1 MADLNSLHISKID
14 NINIIQDGESTT
26 SAENN
31 EAEYSNPRGKN
42 KRKKQNAGEET
53 LAISFKSIS
62 DSNTSAL
69 RKLMR
74 INKDVTLIDKFKGK
88 FRASI
93 ASYSI
98 TDSDRNIGITM
109 FSVTFKIKEQDKSAP
124 QNLSSKLTS
133 QSSALSNAVDTS
145 MILDT
150 ANLIDSAVASVTEK
164 VSIFE
169 DVSNFATGA
178 LNKIGEYRG
187 KLKGI
192 VDSVASLIHKPA
204 EFKNKILGIIGG
216 FVAIYATARG
226 AYEAAKN
233 IKTFFRDI
241 TDSLS
246 IFKQQEVI
254 NSNVIGNTS
263 NIVKA
268 AILVGLVPS
277 ISFESMDDVKEA
289 QAVIDETLDAITDND
304 DLVRSVKN
312 DISNYVQSLD
322 LPNVVEIEVFQKPL
336 LMLSYELYGTIDRV
350 DQLKKLNNLI
360 EDDNVS
366 GIIKVFDK

>member
-1 MADLNSLHISKID
+1 MANLESLHVSKID
-14 NINIIQDGESTT
+14 NINIIQDGESTI

-53 LAISFKSIS
+53 ISISFKSIS

-74 INKDVTLIDKFKGK
+74 VNKDVTLIDKFKGK

-109 FSVTFKIKEQDKSAP
+109 FTATFKIKEQDKSAP
-124 QNLSSKLTS
+124 QNLSSKLIS
-133 QSSALSNAVDTS
+133 QSAALSAAIDTS
-145 MILDT
+145 MILET
-150 ANLIDSAVASVTEK
+150 ANLIDAAKAAVTEK

-169 DVSNFATGA
+169 DVSNFATGT
-178 LNKIGEYRG
+178 LNNIGEYRG
-187 KLKGI
+187 KLK
-192 VDSVASLIHKPA
+192 SVIDNVAALIHKPA
-204 EFKNKILGIIGG
+204 EFKNQILGIIGG
-216 FVAIYATARG
+216 FIAIYATARG

-233 IKTFFRDI
+233 IKIFSRDI

-254 NSNVIGNTS
+254 NSNVMNNAS

-268 AILVGLVPS
+268 SIILSLIPS
-277 ISFESMDDVKEA
+277 ISFESMDDAKEA
-289 QAVIDETLDAITDND
+289 QNVVDETIDEITDND
-304 DLVRSVKN
+304 ELVKSIKN
-312 DISNYVQSLD
+312 DLSNYVQSLD

-336 LMLSYELYGTIDRV
+336 MMLSYELYATIDRV